1 MLHKI
6 RVWDAPTRLF
16 HWLLTIAVVA
26 LVVTANVGGSAMEWH
41 FWLGYAVLALLFFR
55 LAWGFLGG
63 HWSRFSSFLY
73 TPKDVLNYLRGTT
86 NQADR
91 VGHNPVGALSVYAF
105 LAMLMLQSI
114 SGLFSDDEIFTTGPF
129 AHLISGEWVSNA
141 TWYHTDIGQYILMA
155 LVAIHVSSILF
166 YWLKKKQDLLTPMLT
181 GDKVLDFPAPS
192 SADRASDRI
201 KALVVLAISAGIIF
215 GALKW
220 FG

>member
-73 TPKDVLNYLRGTT
+73 TPKDVLSYLRGTT

-166 YWLKKKQDLLTPMLT
+166 YWLKKKQNLLTPMLT

>member
-1 MLHKI
+1 MLRKI

-73 TPKDVLNYLRGTT
+73 TPKDVLSYLRGTT

-166 YWLKKKQDLLTPMLT
+166 YWLKKKQNLLTPMLT